1 VAGVAI
7 FTTAQNLEGEQMIS
21 PQLAGEQLAPVKLA
35 FRPEEVLLRANALF
49 LKERVPDLW
58 GSVAAKIDE
67 LQRYDVLAMDTVVAV
82 LMWGRSG
89 SLLLC
94 SYLDGHDDVIMM
106 PELCSEG
113 LYEFFER
120 YPSFSWRDKLL
131 AFPVFEQ
138 NAPRFFEGDFAISP
152 AEYYAAVQAILAF
165 YAQWPPEFL
174 ESRRAFFLFVHVA
187 YTLALGRRPA
197 SSHPVIVYMQHVW
210 DDTAARRLVED
221 FPQSKFVHTIRDPIS
236 SCDAAF
242 HFHLKYVEKH
252 ILLPH
257 TALHCLA
264 NKDRP
269 HSGMESRTRTIRFE
283 DLHSDTT
290 GTMHDLSDWLGLPY
304 QPSLL
309 DSTFNGIPYVVKRD
323 GVAWS
328 GRRVEQVR
336 RRSLALSRKDRALL
350 FALFYENFMDWDY
363 PCPKI
368 FQYPTVRLMTVLA
381 LFIFPMKMEMIS
393 ARAVFRL
400 SILPALRRGN
410 IWLAIKPL
418 RAIAFCRL
426 KIIRLLLPA
435 FIQRCARRPALLRVF
450 PRTQP
455 AKRPDVG
462 ADELQESI

>member
-1 VAGVAI
+1 MV
-7 FTTAQNLEGEQMIS
+7 S
-21 PQLAGEQLAPVKLA
+21 PRLAEEQLVPVKLA
-35 FRPEEVLLRANALF
+35 FHPEEILRKTNALF
-49 LKERVPDLW
+49 RKEELPDLW
-58 GSVAAKIDE
+58 DSVAAKIDE
-67 LQRYDVLAMDTVVAV
+67 LRRYDVLAMDTVVAV

-113 LYEFFER
+113 LYDFFVR
-120 YPSFSWRDKLL
+120 YPSFSLRDKLL

-138 NAPRFFEGDFAISP
+138 NAPRFFEGEFAISP
-152 AEYYAAVQAILAF
+152 AQYYAAAHAILAL
-165 YAQWPPEFL
+165 QDHWPPEFL
-174 ESRRAFFLFVHVA
+174 RSRRAFFLFVHVA

-197 SSHPVIVYMQHVW
+197 SSHPVIVYTQHVW
-210 DDTAARRLVED
+210 DDIAARCLVED
-221 FPQSKFVHTIRDPIS
+221 FPQSKFIHTIRDPIS

-257 TALHCLA
+257 TALECLA
-264 NKDRP
+264 NKDRTHP
-269 HSGMESRTRTIRFE
+269 GMESRTRTIRFE
-283 DLHSDTT
+283 DLHSDSA
-290 GTMHDLSDWLGLPY
+290 GTMRDLSDWLGLPY
-304 QPSLL
+304 QPTLL
-309 DSTFNGIPYVVKRD
+309 QSTFNGIPYVVRRD

-328 GRRVEQVR
+328 GPRMEQVQ
-336 RRSLALSRKDRALL
+336 RRSLALSHKDRALL
-350 FALFYENFMDWDY
+350 FALFYENFVDWDY

-368 FQYPTVRLMTVLA
+368 FQHFTVRLMTVLA
-381 LFIFPMKMEMIS
+381 LFIFPMKMEIVS

-418 RAIAFCRL
+418 RTIGFCRL
-426 KIIRLLLPA
+426 KIIGLLLPA
-435 FIQRCARRPALLRVF
+435 FFQRCARRPALLQVL

-462 ADELQESI
+462 ADRLQESI